1 MPVLQGWGVPTTI
14 FLSVVEFICIWMGDP
29 AVYWGLQVWFCAYL
43 LLYSNQDGRV
53 WELWEYSQFMMNLV
67 TNTVVPA
74 SWTVFGWF
82 MKPPSAVDAAIQTVK
97 SAGIYLDP
105 NAVHDRRIQ
114 DTSVVITSTKY
125 FVTIFS
131 RLLWQQVR
139 EMFVPSP
146 VMVVSYVV
154 ELVQPTAG
162 ALVNL
167 NLLLTVNVW
176 LVLNESYENQPDKAF
191 WIGMTIGMIVM
202 GVEVVDHV
210 WLRTSRNRITPFL
223 RTIILLVIFA
233 QLLKHRIRR
242 RSDPVVTI
250 VFEAHYCNLE
260 TGKAIN
266 NKLYRPVLGHF
277 GRTKKEMDRYSWG
290 QCNQCNQG
298 EGDLERQKKLDGR
311 WKGQPDMC
319 EESGSFGK
327 KRGHGE
333 PTIGYIMY
341 ERIDVEI
348 VKRGLYNT
356 DELFQQFVQMLGN
369 LMSFVGMALYVH
381 SAHQGHLVML
391 NRTWWQRMLT
401 IFDCGWCL
409 VWFMFCLPAAIL
421 KYKPQFRHLARGG
434 GAARAGA
441 AATGGAVKT
450 CKICR
455 NVDNK
460 PTKAGKNGN
469 CVKCQQPC

>member
-1 MPVLQGWGVPTTI
+1 
-14 FLSVVEFICIWMGDP
+14 
-29 AVYWGLQVWFCAYL
+29 
-43 LLYSNQDGRV
+43 
-53 WELWEYSQFMMNLV
+53 
-67 TNTVVPA
+67 
-74 SWTVFGWF
+74 
-82 MKPPSAVDAAIQTVK
+82 
-97 SAGIYLDP
+97 
-105 NAVHDRRIQ
+105 
-114 DTSVVITSTKY
+114 
-125 FVTIFS
+125 
-131 RLLWQQVR
+131 
-139 EMFVPSP
+139 
-146 VMVVSYVV
+146 
-154 ELVQPTAG
+154 
-162 ALVNL
+162 
-167 NLLLTVNVW
+167 
-176 LVLNESYENQPDKAF
+176 
-191 WIGMTIGMIVM
+191 
-202 GVEVVDHV
+202 
-210 WLRTSRNRITPFL
+210 
-223 RTIILLVIFA
+223 
-233 QLLKHRIRR
+233 
-242 RSDPVVTI
+242 
-250 VFEAHYCNLE
+250 
-260 TGKAIN
+260 
-266 NKLYRPVLGHF
+266 
-277 GRTKKEMDRYSWG
+277 
-290 QCNQCNQG
+290 
-298 EGDLERQKKLDGR
+298 
-311 WKGQPDMC
+311 
-319 EESGSFGK
+319 
-327 KRGHGE
+327 
-333 PTIGYIMY
+333 MY